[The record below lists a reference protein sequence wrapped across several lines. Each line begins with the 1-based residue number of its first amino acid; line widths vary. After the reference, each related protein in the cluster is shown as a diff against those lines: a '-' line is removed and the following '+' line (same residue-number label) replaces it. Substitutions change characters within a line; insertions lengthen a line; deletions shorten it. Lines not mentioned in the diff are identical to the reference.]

1 MMKIKSFTG
10 CIVFFVWMSSS
21 PFATA
26 QDSVLTLLQ
35 AKERLLKKNFY
46 LLAAYYEVNQAEAQV
61 VQARL
66 WYNPTIV
73 WNQEAYNTE
82 QNKYLQARNQYEAQI
97 NQSISIAGKHTNTV
111 KLARINLEINK
122 VQFTDVMRSLLF
134 DLGNTYNNLAALEA
148 KENLYNA
155 VLASYERLI
164 AASKKELEVGAISV
178 TEDLRIKSEYIG
190 VKAQALDNAIQKEQY
205 LSQLRTLLQYPK
217 DTLVKLTQKIPL
229 YNNNLVLDSLISR
242 SLMVRPDL
250 KVSNLFQ
257 EYQQQN
263 LKLQKSLSVPD
274 VTIGYDYDKGGN
286 YIRNYSGLVVQM
298 PLPLFNRNQG
308 SIKEAKFNIKQS
320 QLQRDYL
327 KINITNQV
335 ISAFNQ
341 YKKNYEGLTNYSDE
355 YLNSLIQLNRNTN
368 TYFQKRD
375 ISLLEF
381 IDYQRIYI
389 STNIQLIEL
398 RQQFLNSVNNLNFSV
413 GETVIEY

>member
-1 MMKIKSFTG
+1 MNKNSLVG
-10 CIVFFVWMSSS
+10 CLVFFVCMASL
-21 PFATA
+21 AVQA

-46 LLAAYYEVNQAEAQV
+46 LLAAYYEIDQAEAQV
-61 VQARL
+61 LQARL
-66 WYNPTIV
+66 WYNPTII

-82 QNKYLQARNQYEAQI
+82 QNKYLAARNQYETQI
-97 NQSISIAGKHTNTV
+97 NQTISIAGKHTNTV

-122 VQFTDVMRSLLF
+122 AQFTDVVRSLLF
-134 DLGNTYNNLAALEA
+134 DLGSNYNNLAALEA
-148 KENLYNA
+148 KEKLYNA
-155 VLASYERLI
+155 VLTSYLRLI

-178 TEDLRIKSEYIG
+178 TEDLRIKSEYIA
-190 VKAQALDNAIQKEQY
+190 VKTQALDNANQKEQY
-205 LSQLRTLLQYPK
+205 LSLLRTLLQYPN
-217 DTLVKLTQKIPL
+217 DSLVQVAQKIPL
-229 YNNNLVLDSLISR
+229 FNDNLLLDSLIAR
-242 SLMVRPDL
+242 SLQSRPDL
-250 KVSNLFQ
+250 KVSTLYQ
-257 EYQQQN
+257 IYQQQN
-263 LKLQKSLSVPD
+263 LKLQRSLAVPD

-298 PLPLFNRNQG
+298 PLPVFNRNQG
-308 SIKEAKFNIKQS
+308 GIKEAQYNIKQS
-320 QLQRDYL
+320 LLQRDYL

-341 YKKNYEGLTNYSDE
+341 YKKNYEGLTNYTDE
-355 YLNSLIQLNRNTN
+355 YLNSLTQLNRNTN

-389 STNIQLIEL
+389 TTNIQLIEL

-413 GETVIEY
+413 GETVIDY

>member
-1 MMKIKSFTG
+1 MNKKSFIG
-10 CIVFFVWMSSS
+10 YILFFVSIVSSYS
-21 PFATA
+21 VQA

-35 AKERLLKKNFY
+35 AKERLLKRNFY
-46 LLAAYYEVNQAEAQV
+46 LLAAYYEINQAEAQV

-66 WYNPTIV
+66 WYNPTV
-73 WNQEAYNTE
+73 SWNQEAYNKAQKE
-82 QNKYLQARNQYEAQI
+82 YFKARNQYEVQI
-97 NQSISIAGKHTNTV
+97 NQTISIAGKHTNTV

-122 VQFTDVMRSLLF
+122 VQFADVIRSLIFELSN
-134 DLGNTYNNLAALEA
+134 DYNNLSALAA
-148 KENLYNA
+148 KEKLYNE
-155 VLASYERLI
+155 VLASYQRLI

-178 TEDLRIKSEYIG
+178 TEDLRIKSEYIA
-190 VKAQALDNAIQKEQY
+190 VKSQAIDNANQKEQY

-217 DTLVKLTQKIPL
+217 DTLVRVAQKIPL
-229 YNNNLVLDSLISR
+229 FNDNLILDSLITR
-242 SLMVRPDL
+242 SLQARPDL

-257 EYQQQN
+257 EYQLQN
-263 LKLQKSLSVPD
+263 LKLQRSLSVPD
-274 VTIGYDYDKGGN
+274 VSIGYDYDKGGN
-286 YIRNYSGLVVQM
+286 YIQNYNGLVLQM

-308 SIKEAKFNIKQS
+308 NIKEAKFNIKQS

-335 ISAFNQ
+335 IAAFNQ
-341 YKKNYEGLTNYSDE
+341 YKKNSEGLANYSDE
-355 YLNSLIQLNRNTN
+355 YLNSLTQLNRNTN

-398 RQQFLNSVNNLNFSV
+398 RRQFLNSVNNLNFSV

>member
-1 MMKIKSFTG
+1 MNIKSLTG
-10 CIVFFVWMSSS
+10 CIVFFVWAASA
-21 PFATA
+21 PFAMA
-26 QDSVLTLLQ
+26 QDSVLTLVQ
-35 AKERLLKKNFY
+35 AKERLLKRNFY

-66 WYNPTIV
+66 WYNPTIY
-73 WNQEAYNTE
+73 WNQEAYNKAQKE
-82 QNKYLQARNQYEAQI
+82 YFKASNQYEVQI
-97 NQSISIAGKHTNTV
+97 NQTISIAGKHTNTV
-111 KLARINLEINK
+111 RLSKINLEINK
-122 VQFTDVMRSLLF
+122 NQFADVIRSLLF
-134 DLGNTYNNLAALEA
+134 ELSNDYNNLSALVV
-148 KENLYNA
+148 KEKLYNE
-155 VLASYERLI
+155 VLASYQRLI

-178 TEDLRIKSEYIG
+178 TEDLRIKSEYIA
-190 VKAQALDNAIQKEQY
+190 VKSQAIDNANQKEQY

-217 DTLVKLTQKIPL
+217 DTVVNVTQKIPL
-229 YNNNLVLDSLISR
+229 FNDNLLLDSLISR
-242 SLMVRPDL
+242 SLLARPDL

-263 LKLQKSLSVPD
+263 LKLQRSLAVPD

-286 YIRNYSGLVVQM
+286 YIQNYNGLALQM

-308 SIKEAKFNIKQS
+308 NIKGAKFGIKQS

-327 KINITNQV
+327 KVTITNQV
-335 ISAFNQ
+335 IAAFNQ
-341 YKKNYEGLTNYSDE
+341 YKKNYEGLTNYTDE
-355 YLNSLIQLNRNTN
+355 YLNSLAQLNRNTN

>member
-1 MMKIKSFTG
+1 MNKRSYLSLILFLL
-10 CIVFFVWMSSS
+10 W
-21 PFATA
+21 FAPPGVNA
-26 QDSVLTLLQ
+26 QDSVLTMLQ
-35 AKERLLKKNFY
+35 AKERLLRKNFY
-46 LLAAYYEVNQAEAQV
+46 LLAAYYEISQAEAQV
-61 VQARL
+61 IQARL
-66 WYNPTIV
+66 WYNPTV
-73 WNQEAYNTE
+73 TWNQEAYNTE
-82 QNKYLQARNQYEAQI
+82 QNKYLRARNQYEAQI
-97 NQSISIAGKHTNTV
+97 NQTISIAGKHTNTV

-134 DLGNTYNNLAALEA
+134 DLGNNFNNLAAQEA
-148 KENLYNA
+148 KEDLYNA

-217 DTLVKLTQKIPL
+217 DTVVRLTQKIPL
-229 YNNNLVLDSLISR
+229 YNNNLIVDSLVAR
-242 SLMVRPDL
+242 SLLVRPDL
-250 KVSNLFQ
+250 KVSSLSQ
-257 EYQQQN
+257 LYQQQN
-263 LKLQKSLSVPD
+263 LKLQRSLAVPD

-286 YIRNYSGLVVQM
+286 YIRNYSGLVLQM

-308 SIKEAKFNIKQS
+308 SIKEAQFNVKQS

-327 KINITNQV
+327 KITITNQV

-341 YKKNYEGLTNYSDE
+341 YKKNYEGLANYTDD
-355 YLNSLIQLNRNTN
+355 YLNSLTQLNRNTN

>member
-1 MMKIKSFTG
+1 MVKKSFIG
-10 CIVFFVWMSSS
+10 CLVLFVCVASYQKVQG
-21 PFATA
+21 
-26 QDSVLTLLQ
+26 QDSLLTLLQ
-35 AKERLLKKNFY
+35 AKDRLLKKNFY

-66 WYNPTIV
+66 WYNPTVI
-73 WNQEAYNTE
+73 WNQEAYNKAQE
-82 QNKYLQARNQYEAQI
+82 KYFQARNQYETQI
-97 NQSISIAGKHTNTV
+97 NQTISIAGKHTNTV
-111 KLARINLEINK
+111 KLSRINLAINK
-122 VQFTDVMRSLLF
+122 AQFTDVIRSLLF
-134 DLGNTYNNLAALEA
+134 ELSNDYNNLAALEA
-148 KENLYNA
+148 KEKLYTE
-155 VLASYERLI
+155 VLASYLRLI

-178 TEDLRIKSEYIG
+178 TEDLRIKSEYIA
-190 VKAQALDNAIQKEQY
+190 VKSQAIDNANQKEQY

-217 DTLVKLTQKIPL
+217 DTLVQVTQKIPL
-229 YNNNLVLDSLISR
+229 FNDTLLLDSLISR
-242 SLMVRPDL
+242 SLLVRPDL
-250 KVSNLFQ
+250 KVSNLYQ

-263 LKLQKSLSVPD
+263 LKLQRSLSVPD

-286 YIRNYSGLVVQM
+286 YAPNYSGLVLQM

-308 SIKEAKFNIKQS
+308 NIKEAKFGIKQS

-335 ISAFNQ
+335 IAAFNQ
-341 YKKNYEGLTNYSDE
+341 YKKNYEGLTNYTDE
-355 YLNSLIQLNRNTN
+355 YLNGLTQLNRNTN

>member
-1 MMKIKSFTG
+1 MNKKSLIG
-10 CIVFFVWMSSS
+10 CIVFFAWITSVQSVR
-21 PFATA
+21 A

-46 LLAAYYEVNQAEAQV
+46 LLAAYYEISHAEAQV
-61 VQARL
+61 IQARL
-66 WYNPTIV
+66 WYNPTIT

-82 QNKYLQARNQYEAQI
+82 KNSYLQARNQYEAQI
-97 NQSISIAGKHTNTV
+97 NQTISIAGKHTNTV
-111 KLARINLEINK
+111 KLAKINLEINK
-122 VQFTDVMRSLLF
+122 MQFTDVMRSLLY
-134 DLGNTYNNLAALEA
+134 DLGNNYNNLAALEA

-164 AASKKELEVGAISV
+164 AASRKELEVGAISV

-190 VKAQALDNAIQKEQY
+190 VKAQALDNANQKEQY
-205 LSQLRTLLQYPK
+205 LSQLRTELQYPK
-217 DTLVKLTQKIPL
+217 DTLIKVSQKMPL
-229 YNNNLVLDSLISR
+229 YNNNLILDSLVSR

-250 KVSNLFQ
+250 KVSYLMQ
-257 EYQQQN
+257 EYQLQN
-263 LKLQKSLSVPD
+263 LKLQRSLAVPD

-286 YIRNYSGLVVQM
+286 YIRNYSGLVLQM
-298 PLPLFNRNQG
+298 PLPVFNRNQG
-308 SIKEAKFNIKQS
+308 SIKEAQFNIKQS

-335 ISAFNQ
+335 IAAFNQ
-341 YKKNYEGLTNYSDE
+341 YQKNFQGLTNYTDE
-355 YLNSLIQLNRNTN
+355 YLNSLTQLNKNTN

-389 STNIQLIEL
+389 STNIKLIEL
-398 RQQFLNSVNNLNFSV
+398 RQTFLNSVNTLNFSV
-413 GETVIEY
+413 GETVIDH

>member
-1 MMKIKSFTG
+1 MNSKSFIG
-10 CIVFFVWMSSS
+10 CIVFLVCLTSA
-21 PFATA
+21 PFAKG

-66 WYNPTIV
+66 WYNPTIY
-73 WNQEAYNTE
+73 WNQEAYNKAQKE
-82 QNKYLQARNQYEAQI
+82 YFKASNQYELQI
-97 NQSISIAGKHTNTV
+97 NQTISIAGKHTNTV
-111 KLARINLEINK
+111 KLSRINLEINK
-122 VQFTDVMRSLLF
+122 VQFADVIRSLLF
-134 DLGNTYNNLAALEA
+134 ELYNDYNNLSALEA
-148 KENLYNA
+148 KAELYDE
-155 VLASYERLI
+155 VLASYLRLI

-178 TEDLRIKSEYIG
+178 TEDLRIKSEYIA
-190 VKAQALDNAIQKEQY
+190 VKSQSIDNANQKEQY

-217 DTLVKLTQKIPL
+217 DTLVRVTQKIPL
-229 YNNNLVLDSLISR
+229 FNDNLVLDSLISR
-242 SLMVRPDL
+242 SLLVRPDL
-250 KVSNLFQ
+250 KASNLFQ

-263 LKLQKSLSVPD
+263 LKLQRSLSVPD
-274 VTIGYDYDKGGN
+274 LTIGYDFDKGGN
-286 YIRNYSGLVVQM
+286 YIQNYNGLVLQM

-308 SIKEAKFNIKQS
+308 NIKGAKFGIKQS

-335 ISAFNQ
+335 IAAFNQ

-355 YLNSLIQLNRNTN
+355 YLNSLTQLNRNTN

-389 STNIQLIEL
+389 STKINLIEL

>member
-1 MMKIKSFTG
+1 MNKKSLIG
-10 CIVFFVWMSSS
+10 CLVFFALIISYQSVW
-21 PFATA
+21 A

-46 LLAAYYEVNQAEAQV
+46 LLAAYYEISQAEAQV
-61 VQARL
+61 IQARL
-66 WYNPTIV
+66 WYNPTIT

-82 QNKYLQARNQYEAQI
+82 KNSYLQARNQYEAQI
-97 NQSISIAGKHTNTV
+97 NQTISIAGKHTNTV
-111 KLARINLEINK
+111 KLAKINLEINK
-122 VQFTDVMRSLLF
+122 MQFTDVMRSLLY
-134 DLGNTYNNLAALEA
+134 DLGNNYNNLAALEA

-155 VLASYERLI
+155 VLGSYERLI
-164 AASKKELEVGAISV
+164 AASRKELEVGAISV

-190 VKAQALDNAIQKEQY
+190 VKAQALDNANQKEQY
-205 LSQLRTLLQYPK
+205 LSQLRTELQYPK
-217 DTLVKLTQKIPL
+217 DTLIRVSQKMPL
-229 YNNNLVLDSLISR
+229 YNNNLVLDSLVSR

-250 KVSNLFQ
+250 KVSYLMQ
-257 EYQQQN
+257 EYQLQN
-263 LKLQKSLSVPD
+263 LKLQRSLAVPD

-286 YIRNYSGLVVQM
+286 YIRNYSGLVLQM
-298 PLPLFNRNQG
+298 PLPVFNRNQG
-308 SIKEAKFNIKQS
+308 SIKEAQFNIKQS

-335 ISAFNQ
+335 IAAFNQ
-341 YKKNYEGLTNYSDE
+341 YQKNFQGLTNYTDE
-355 YLNSLIQLNRNTN
+355 YLNSLTQLNKNTN

-398 RQQFLNSVNNLNFSV
+398 RQTFLNSVNTLNFSV
-413 GETVIEY
+413 GETVIDH

>member
-1 MMKIKSFTG
+1 
-10 CIVFFVWMSSS
+10 MSLILFLLW
-21 PFATA
+21 FAPPGVNA
-26 QDSVLTLLQ
+26 QDSVLTMLQ
-35 AKERLLKKNFY
+35 AKERLLRKNFY
-46 LLAAYYEVNQAEAQV
+46 LLAAYYEISQAEAQV
-61 VQARL
+61 IQARL
-66 WYNPTIV
+66 WYNPTV
-73 WNQEAYNTE
+73 TWNQEAYNTE
-82 QNKYLQARNQYEAQI
+82 QNKYLRARNQYEAQI
-97 NQSISIAGKHTNTV
+97 NQTISIAGKHTNTV

-134 DLGNTYNNLAALEA
+134 DLGNNFNNLAAQEA
-148 KENLYNA
+148 KEDLYNA

-217 DTLVKLTQKIPL
+217 DTVVRLTQKIPL
-229 YNNNLVLDSLISR
+229 YNNNLIVDSLVAR
-242 SLMVRPDL
+242 SLLVRPDL
-250 KVSNLFQ
+250 KVSSLSQ
-257 EYQQQN
+257 LYQQQN
-263 LKLQKSLSVPD
+263 LKLQRSLAVPD

-286 YIRNYSGLVVQM
+286 YIRNYSGLVLQM

-308 SIKEAKFNIKQS
+308 SIKEAQFNVKQS

-327 KINITNQV
+327 KITITNQV

-341 YKKNYEGLTNYSDE
+341 YKKNYEGLANYTDD
-355 YLNSLIQLNRNTN
+355 YLNSLTQLNRNTN